1 MARVWW
7 DRAVS
12 GSQVIQGL
20 VGMVEFGYILS
31 LMEGFNKGVTENWH
45 LKLNISTTQSD
56 LPPNLPLS
64 YLNLQRLHLLG
75 SSGQNPAGIFE
86 SSRSHPITLSVSM
99 GSPGGCHIVLHSTSH
114 HLKYHVFSHW
124 LLVRGSVLEHL

>member
-1 MARVWW
+1 
-7 DRAVS
+7 
-12 GSQVIQGL
+12 
-20 VGMVEFGYILS
+20 
-31 LMEGFNKGVTENWH
+31 MEGFHKGVAETG
-45 LKLNISTTQSD
+45 ISDSTYPQPSLD

-64 YLNLQRLHLLG
+64 YLSLQRLHLLG
-75 SSGQNPAGIFE
+75 SSGQNPAGVFE

-124 LLVRGSVLEHL
+124 LLVHGSVLELL

>member
-75 SSGQNPAGIFE
+75 SSGQNPAGI
-86 SSRSHPITLSVSM
+86 
-99 GSPGGCHIVLHSTSH
+99 
-114 HLKYHVFSHW
+114 
-124 LLVRGSVLEHL
+124 